1 MHIIVVSEFMESGFI
16 VWLGGHGCCGINNVT
31 FIASDIIGFAVLRV
45 GG

>member
-1 MHIIVVSEFMESGFI
+1 MLIIVVGEFVESGFI

-31 FIASDIIGFAVLRV
+31 FIAFYIIGFSVLSV